1 MSLFPSQPATTS
13 TPGKM
18 NGQAEHSPE
27 QRQSTSHFSSL
38 GRIPKRAKALVGV
51 VVLACVA
58 LSTYAATQGIPSNDT
73 RFAILLVLAVAA
85 ARMKLTLPGFESSM
99 SMNLPF
105 ILIGIIDLSL
115 GHAIVIGC
123 ISTFVQ
129 SLPRS
134 GQHLKLV
141 QALFNVCNMC
151 NAIAISFFAA
161 SQAAH
166 LESVLEKSP
175 LIVAAAAAFFVA
187 DTLPVAGIISTTEG
201 GDVWKLWGRICL
213 LTLPYFVLSAGVA
226 TIVVTAGKYVAWAWA
241 LVLPLMFAVYL
252 SFRLYFR
259 GVAVHARTGIA
270 RSATAGN

>member
-1 MSLFPSQPATTS
+1 MSFLPSP
-13 TPGKM
+13 TPVGTPKKM
-18 NGQAEHSPE
+18 NGHS
-27 QRQSTSHFSSL
+27 QSETESMTSTTPSGSKK
-38 GRIPKRAKALVGV
+38 IPTQAKALIAA
-51 VVLACVA
+51 VVLTCVA
-58 LSTYAATQGIPSNDT
+58 LSAYAATQGMPSDDV
-73 RFAILLVLAVAA
+73 RFAVLLVLAVIA

-105 ILIGIIDLSL
+105 ILIGVIELSL

-134 GQHLKLV
+134 GQQLKLV
-141 QALFNVCNMC
+141 QALFNVCSMC

-161 SQAAH
+161 SQAMH
-166 LESVLEKSP
+166 IQSVLEKSP

-187 DTLPVAGIISTTEG
+187 DTLPVAGIIATTEG
-201 GDVWKLWGRICL
+201 GDVWKLWGKICL

-226 TIVVTAGKYVAWAWA
+226 TIVVTAGRYVAWAWA
-241 LVLPLMFAVYL
+241 LVLPLMFAIYG

-259 GVAVHARTGIA
+259 GVAAESRHPAARAT
-270 RSATAGN
+270 SAGQ

>member
-1 MSLFPSQPATTS
+1 MSLFPSTTAG
-13 TPGKM
+13 TPKKM
-18 NGQAEHSPE
+18 NGHSE
-27 QRQSTSHFSSL
+27 SATEKGAAANQTMGL
-38 GRIPKRAKALVGV
+38 KIPNRAKALVGA
-51 VVLACVA
+51 VVLACIA
-58 LSTYAATQGIPSNDT
+58 LSTYAATQGMPSNDT

-105 ILIGIIDLSL
+105 ILIGIIDLNL

-123 ISTFVQ
+123 VSTFVQ

-134 GQHLKLV
+134 GQQLKLV

-166 LESVLEKSP
+166 IESVLEKSP
-175 LIVAAAAAFFVA
+175 LIVAAATAFFVA
-187 DTLPVAGIISTTEG
+187 DTLPVAGIIATTEG
-201 GDVWKLWGRICL
+201 GDIWKLWRRICL

-226 TIVVTAGKYVAWAWA
+226 TIVVTAGKYVAWAWG
-241 LVLPLMFAVYL
+241 LVLPLMFAIYL

-259 GVAVHARTGIA
+259 GVAADAQQTSA
-270 RSATAGN
+270 RSAAAGD

>member
-1 MSLFPSQPATTS
+1 MTS
-13 TPGKM
+13 TAP
-18 NGQAEHSPE
+18 
-27 QRQSTSHFSSL
+27 STAL
-38 GRIPKRAKALVGV
+38 DRIPKRAKALVGV
-51 VVLACVA
+51 VVLACLA
-58 LSTYAATQGIPSNDT
+58 LSIYAATQGIPSNDT

-123 ISTFVQ
+123 LSTFVQ

-134 GQHLKLV
+134 SQQMKMV
-141 QALFNVCNMC
+141 QGLFNVCNMC

-161 SQAAH
+161 NQATH
-166 LESVLEKSP
+166 IQNMVEKSP
-175 LIVAAAAAFFVA
+175 LIVAAAAAFFIA
-187 DTLPVAGIISTTEG
+187 DTLPVAGIIATTEG

-259 GVAVHARTGIA
+259 GVAAGTR
-270 RSATAGN
+270 RNTAQAAAAGD

>member
-1 MSLFPSQPATTS
+1 MQSPSDSALKKIPA
-13 TPGKM
+13 
-18 NGQAEHSPE
+18 
-27 QRQSTSHFSSL
+27 
-38 GRIPKRAKALVGV
+38 RAKALILV
-51 VVLACVA
+51 VVVVCLA
-58 LSTYAATQGIPSNDT
+58 LSAYAATRGMPSDDI
-73 RFAILLVLAVAA
+73 RFAILLVLSVIA
-85 ARMKLTLPGFESSM
+85 ARMKLSLPGFESSM

-105 ILIGIIDLSL
+105 ILIGIIELSL

-134 GQHLKLV
+134 GQQLKLV

-161 SQAAH
+161 TQAMH
-166 LESVLEKSP
+166 IQSVLEKTP

-187 DTLPVAGIISTTEG
+187 DTLPVAGIIATTEG
-201 GDVWKLWGRICL
+201 GDVGKLWGRICL

-226 TIVVTAGKYVAWAWA
+226 AIVVTAGRYVAWAWA
-241 LVLPLMFAVYL
+241 LVLPLMFGVYA

-259 GVAVHARTGIA
+259 GIA
-270 RSATAGN
+270 SEPKQAFRAAAGGD

>member
-1 MSLFPSQPATTS
+1 MTLFPSQRESSGTS
-13 TPGKM
+13 KKQNGYSETGAAAMPGST
-18 NGQAEHSPE
+18 HSA
-27 QRQSTSHFSSL
+27 SNK
-38 GRIPKRAKALVGV
+38 IPVRAKALIFAV
-51 VVLACVA
+51 VVVCLA
-58 LSTYAATQGIPSNDT
+58 LSAFAATRGMPSDDT
-73 RFAILLVLAVAA
+73 RFAILLVLAVIA

-105 ILIGIIDLSL
+105 ILIGIIELSL

-134 GQHLKLV
+134 GQQVKLV

-161 SQAAH
+161 SQAMH
-166 LESVLEKSP
+166 MQSVLEKSP

-187 DTLPVAGIISTTEG
+187 DTFPVAGIIATTEG

-226 TIVVTAGKYVAWAWA
+226 AIVVTAGRYVAWAWA
-241 LVLPLMFAVYL
+241 LVLPLMFGIYL

-259 GVAVHARTGIA
+259 GVAFQPQRVFQAA
-270 RSATAGN
+270 AGDD

>member
-1 MSLFPSQPATTS
+1 MSLYPSTS
-13 TPGKM
+13 TPKKM
-18 NGQAEHSPE
+18 NGHSEPATE
-27 QRQSTSHFSSL
+27 KMQSAPQGSSL
-38 GRIPKRAKALVGV
+38 DRIPKRAKALVAV
-51 VVLACVA
+51 VVLACIV
-58 LSTYAATQGIPSNDT
+58 LSIYAATQGIPSNDT
-73 RFAILLVLAVAA
+73 RFAILLVLAVAS

-105 ILIGIIDLSL
+105 ILIGIIELSL

-123 ISTFVQ
+123 LSTFVQ

-241 LVLPLMFAVYL
+241 LVLPLMFALYL

-259 GVAVHARTGIA
+259 GIA
-270 RSATAGN
+270 AHSRNDATQSAAAGG